1 MPSGQT
7 STVANRLPIYVDD
20 STRLESLRFSGT
32 GPGTSA
38 PSVAGHIRHVIS
50 TTAARTLLASE
61 TGALCLFPAAAGF
74 TYTLPAP
81 VVGLWFEFLNTIT
94 NTSTACKVITNA
106 ATVFIGGSPL
116 TYINNTTPGATAG
129 PKGFL
134 FDSAASV
141 AVLYG
146 GSDTTAGGI
155 AGTRFRLECVSST
168 LWIVSG
174 AFIGAGTIVTP
185 ASSS

>member
-7 STVANRLPIYVDD
+7 STARNMLPIYVDD
-20 STRLESLRFSGT
+20 DTRLGSVRFSGS

-38 PSVAGHIRHVIS
+38 PTLTNHIRHVIS
-50 TTAARTLLASE
+50 TTSARTLLASE
-61 TGALCLFPAAAGF
+61 SGALCLFPAATGF

-81 VVGLWFEFLNTIT
+81 VVGLWFEFLCTIT
-94 NTSTACKVITNA
+94 NTSVACKIITNA
-106 ATVFIGGSPL
+106 ASVFIGGSPL
-116 TYINNTTPGATAG
+116 TYINNTTPAAGPG

-141 AVLYG
+141 SVNMG
-146 GSDTTAGGI
+146 GSDTTSGGI
-155 AGTRFRLECVSST
+155 AGSRVLLECVSST

-174 AFIGAGTIVTP
+174 QIVGAGTIVTP
-185 ASSS
+185 AAAS